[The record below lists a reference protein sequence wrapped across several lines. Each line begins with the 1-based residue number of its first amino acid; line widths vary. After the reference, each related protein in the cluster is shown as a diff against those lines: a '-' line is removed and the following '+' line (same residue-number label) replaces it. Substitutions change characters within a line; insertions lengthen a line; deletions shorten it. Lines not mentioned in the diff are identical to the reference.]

1 VKVGSSFTTEIEH
14 FRGIFIQ
21 KNTPVHLVKGHF
33 LFLDLLPSEAGFL
46 VLFDE
51 GEGMGGVNVGML
63 SGGDETISTMLFV
76 LLLF

>member
-1 VKVGSSFTTEIEH
+1 MKVGSCFTTEIEH
-14 FRGIFIQ
+14 FCGIFIQ
-21 KNTPVHLVKGHF
+21 ENTPVHLIEGHF

-46 VLFDE
+46 VLIDE

-63 SGGDETISTMLFV
+63 SGGDEAISTMLFV